1 MNENLKNFG
10 INSQNIVINF
20 KTNWIPVTI
29 VFLSLLILLLVIR
42 IILRKV
48 KKVIDDK
55 IPDNKTEIKKKSFT
69 FTNVAGNL
77 IIVFITLAA
86 ILIISQQ
93 LGINLIPVLTGA
105 GILGIVIGFG
115 AQNLIKDII
124 NGMFILFEQWFQIND
139 IIAVGDKAGVVEKF
153 NLRVTVI
160 RDLNGKVHYIPN
172 GQINILSNL
181 SQEWANAVVD
191 IGVHYK
197 ENTDKVIKVLEEI
210 FDDLVNDVKYKD
222 LILERPEIL
231 GDNGVDDLSNSSVIF
246 KIICKVKPSN
256 QWTIERQLRKKIKDK
271 FDEAGIEIPYPSRNI
286 YIKDNNDTI

>member
-48 KKVIDDK
+48 KKVIDNK

-124 NGMFILFEQWFQIND
+124 NGMFILFEQWFQVND

-160 RDLNGKVHYIPN
+160 RDLNGRVHYIPN

-222 LILERPEIL
+222 LILERPKIL
-231 GDNGVDDLSNSSVIF
+231 GDNGVDDLSNSSVTF

-271 FDEAGIEIPYPSRNI
+271 FDETGIEIPYPSTNV
-286 YIKDNNDTI
+286 YIKNTKQNT

>member
-1 MNENLKNFG
+1 MNENLVNFG

-48 KKVIDDK
+48 KKVIDNK

-124 NGMFILFEQWFQIND
+124 NGMFILFEQWFQVND

-160 RDLNGKVHYIPN
+160 RDLNGRVHYIPN

-222 LILERPEIL
+222 LILERPKIL
-231 GDNGVDDLSNSSVIF
+231 GDNGVDDLSNSSVTF

-271 FDEAGIEIPYPSRNI
+271 FDEAGIEIPYPSTNV
-286 YIKDNNDTI
+286 YIKNTKQNT

>member
-48 KKVIDDK
+48 KKVIDNK

-124 NGMFILFEQWFQIND
+124 NGMFILFEQWFQVND

-160 RDLNGKVHYIPN
+160 RDLNGIVHYIPN

-222 LILERPEIL
+222 LILERPKIL
-231 GDNGVDDLSNSSVIF
+231 GDNGVDDLSNSSVTF

-271 FDEAGIEIPYPSRNI
+271 FDETGIEIPYPSTNV
-286 YIKDNNDTI
+286 YIKNTKQNT

>member
-1 MNENLKNFG
+1 VNENLKNFG

-48 KKVIDDK
+48 KKVIDNK

-124 NGMFILFEQWFQIND
+124 NGMFILFEQWFQVND

-160 RDLNGKVHYIPN
+160 RDLNGIVHYIPN

-222 LILERPEIL
+222 LILERPKIL
-231 GDNGVDDLSNSSVIF
+231 GDNGVDDLSNSSVTF

-271 FDEAGIEIPYPSRNI
+271 FDETGIEIPYPSTNV
-286 YIKDNNDTI
+286 YIKNTKQNT

>member
-48 KKVIDDK
+48 KKVIDNK

-124 NGMFILFEQWFQIND
+124 NGMFILFEQWFQVND

-160 RDLNGKVHYIPN
+160 RDLNGRVHYIPN

-222 LILERPEIL
+222 LILERPKIL
-231 GDNGVDDLSNSSVIF
+231 GDNGVDDLSNSSVTF

-271 FDEAGIEIPYPSRNI
+271 FDEAGIEIPYPSTNV
-286 YIKDNNDTI
+286 YIKNTKQNT

>member
-20 KTNWIPVTI
+20 KTNWIPITI
-29 VFLSLLILLLVIR
+29 VFLSLLILSFVIR

-48 KKVIDDK
+48 KKVIDNK

-124 NGMFILFEQWFQIND
+124 NGMFILFEQWFQVND

-181 SQEWANAVVD
+181 SQEWSNAVVD

-210 FDDLVNDVKYKD
+210 FDDLVDDVKYKD
-222 LILERPEIL
+222 LILERPKIL